1 LVVANLPYVPDE
13 DLPELPLGVRELE
26 PHVALF
32 GGPGGHRIAERLV
45 EDLPRLLRPGG
56 YALLELGLRQAN
68 ALVAH
73 AAALGL
79 VEWKRNCDLVGFERV
94 LVLDRPA

>member
-1 LVVANLPYVPDE
+1 LLGE
-13 DLPELPLGVRELE
+13 DARELPLEAWEHE

-32 GGPGGHRIAERLV
+32 GGLGGHRIAERLV

-56 YALLELGLRQAN
+56 YALLELGPRQAN
-68 ALVAH
+68 ALVAR

-79 VEWKRNCDLVGFERV
+79 VEWKRNRDLAVFERV
-94 LVLDRPA
+94 LVLSRPA